1 MELIHRGH
9 FCGVA
14 QMTSAVDYNQTS
26 TVWAQD
32 KWKGIFKLRWIFVK
46 DIPNGYARIVFETGC
61 RADIAMLPLGTALCD
76 ISDS

>member
-1 MELIHRGH
+1 MSAHRLPGYACVADGVRVRGH

-14 QMTSAVDYNQTS
+14 QMLSAVDYNQTS

-46 DIPNGYARIVFETGC
+46 DIPNG
-61 RADIAMLPLGTALCD
+61 
-76 ISDS
+76 